1 MIKFSKS
8 VFGKIN
14 DNNIYEY
21 TLSNSTGISVS
32 FLNYGASISRFL
44 FYNFEKKPIDIVLG
58 FNTLDGYLQK
68 KNRYFGAT
76 IGRYANRIEDAKFS
90 INNIEYNL
98 EKNQLNNCLHGGTTG
113 FDKVIWESL
122 FIKEE
127 NTIKFSYNSN
137 NFDNGFPG
145 NLNVSVSYTL
155 SDDNELT
162 INYKAI
168 TDLST
173 HVNLTNHSY
182 FNISGNNG
190 KNFNNHFLQIF
201 SNYYLENNNNLIPTG
216 NSLDVNKTPYDFRNP
231 IKLNNK
237 VLSIN
242 YDHNWVIDNYIPNKL
257 NKMLNLYN
265 NKSKILFEIFSTYPG
280 LQFYGG
286 NNLDGSLLDTKY
298 KIKYNKYSG
307 ICIEPQFFPN
317 SPNIDKFPTTLLTP
331 DNVYNQTI
339 IYKLSIKN

>member
-1 MIKFSKS
+1 MIKFSKRL
-8 VFGKIN
+8 FGNINEKI
-14 DNNIYEY
+14 IYEY
-21 TLSNSTGISVS
+21 TLSNNAGMSISL
-32 FLNYGASISRFL
+32 LNYGAAISKFL
-44 FYNFEKKPIDIVLG
+44 FYNHENKPTDIVLG

-76 IGRYANRIEDAKFS
+76 IGRFANRIEDAKFS
-90 INNIEYNL
+90 INNVLYHL
-98 EKNQLNNCLHGGTTG
+98 EKNQYDNCLHGGITG
-113 FDKVIWESL
+113 FDKVIWEPT
-122 FIKEE
+122 FIKED
-127 NTIKFSYNSN
+127 NSIKFTYNSHN
-137 NFDNGFPG
+137 LDNGFPG
-145 NLNVSVSYTL
+145 NLKVTVLYTL
-155 SDDNELT
+155 SDDNEFT
-162 INYKAI
+162 INYKAV

-201 SNYYLENNNNLIPTG
+201 SNYYLEINKNLIPTG
-216 NSLDVNKTPYDFRNP
+216 NYLDVNETSYDYRNP
-231 IKLNNK
+231 TKLNNK
-237 VLSIN
+237 VLSTN
-242 YDHNWVIDNYIPNKL
+242 YDHNWVIDNYQPNKL

-265 NKSKILFEIFSTYPG
+265 NKSKILLEIFSTYPG

-317 SPNIDKFPTTLLTP
+317 SPNIEKFPTTLLTP
-331 DNVYNQTI
+331 NNIYNHTI
-339 IYKLSIKN
+339 IYKLAIKN